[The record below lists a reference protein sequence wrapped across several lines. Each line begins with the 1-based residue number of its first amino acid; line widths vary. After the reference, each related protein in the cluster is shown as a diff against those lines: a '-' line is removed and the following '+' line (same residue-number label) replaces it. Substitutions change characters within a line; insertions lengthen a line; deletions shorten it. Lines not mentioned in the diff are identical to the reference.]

1 MKILDQFKSIT
12 SLDIELFL
20 NNVSDFISDNYQSI
34 VNYYTK
40 DTAIDGNIFI
50 DLDNLIDTS
59 ILINSAFSNFRDQL
73 SLTTEFWKLIDIFDE
88 ARVKLLTIQN
98 SERWLRATKDTL
110 FNDSV
115 SPSYVLRQ
123 QQTIE
128 NVSKDLGDTIPQ
140 DDWVDLAI
148 KNDLEER
155 DYDTEGGNL
164 LYVSYSNN
172 ARIQINTVVASLQG
186 KGVYGLDIDKTFVI
200 DTITEDL
207 KVLTNDETI
216 KQSFLTLIS
225 TMKGSIP
232 EFTDDGVDKT
242 IIGTNLN
249 SIQFP
254 IIFRQISTLFQKDD
268 RFKNFSIISIDQQVS
283 SVEIVLQATTRLD
296 EVLKQDIVL

>member
-200 DTITEDL
+200 DIVTEDL

>member
-140 DDWVDLAI
+140 DDWVDIAI

-164 LYVSYSNN
+164 LHVSYSNN

>member
-50 DLDNLIDTS
+50 DLDNLIDIS

-164 LYVSYSNN
+164 LHVSYSNN